1 MDARKLEK
9 LTQFIQSGYVQQK
22 DDLINFI
29 ESLESVTFLD
39 GSYFMIGYDNS
50 LLPIIYTVSEVE
62 LNQESKTIKYKLNG
76 ELKQINS
83 PNMSIEDLG
92 TLYESK
98 SDAIVDF
105 TSKKLLESDTHYN
118 QLAKILEQ
126 IQTIQSYV

>member
-9 LTQFIQSGYVQQK
+9 LTEFIQSGYVQQK

-39 GSYFMIGYDNS
+39 GNYFMIGYDNS

-98 SDAIVDF
+98 SDAISDF

>member
-83 PNMSIEDLG
+83 PNMSIQDLG

-98 SDAIVDF
+98 SDAISDF